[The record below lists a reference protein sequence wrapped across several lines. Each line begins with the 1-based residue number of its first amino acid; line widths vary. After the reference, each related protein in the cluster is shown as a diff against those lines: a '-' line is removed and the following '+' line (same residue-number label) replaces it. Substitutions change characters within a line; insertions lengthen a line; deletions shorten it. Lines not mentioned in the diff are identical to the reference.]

1 MSLVLGSLNTFS
13 LISLGEKDTIVLERS
28 TGGLETTGGVGVG
41 SFRMPHSLESRVQAT
56 DKAAAV
62 STPNRYIF
70 FIVFTFLEFN
80 FGVIIY
86 SREFYFTINSVDIPF
101 FR

>member
-41 SFRMPHSLESRVQAT
+41 FKDV
-56 DKAAAV
+56 
-62 STPNRYIF
+62 
-70 FIVFTFLEFN
+70 
-80 FGVIIY
+80 
-86 SREFYFTINSVDIPF
+86 
-101 FR
+101 